1 MTVDTKVSPRAY
13 ALSAVGLVTFATL
26 FSTSV
31 PIIREAEPIVVRP
44 FNAPIFPSVV
54 VGNQVS
60 SSAGS
65 TTDFL
70 TSKDLIAEL
79 RSMTSFTWEQTAKL
93 FGVSRRTVHLWAA
106 GGNLSTQNEERLVR
120 LVRQVRAI
128 HANGS
133 SDVR

>member
-1 MTVDTKVSPRAY
+1 M
-13 ALSAVGLVTFATL
+13 
-26 FSTSV
+26 
-31 PIIREAEPIVVRP
+31 
-44 FNAPIFPSVV
+44 
-54 VGNQVS
+54 GNQVS

-133 SDVR
+133 SDVRMQLLALLDDERLQHASSDSDINRPAAVYAASV